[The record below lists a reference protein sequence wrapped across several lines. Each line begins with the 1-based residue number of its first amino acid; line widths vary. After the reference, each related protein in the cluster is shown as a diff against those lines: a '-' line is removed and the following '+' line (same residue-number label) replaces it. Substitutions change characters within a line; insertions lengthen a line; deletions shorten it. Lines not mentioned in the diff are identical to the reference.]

1 MQECQHLLPEEM
13 DQYDAHFYRCSC
25 GHEETIVLPEFKMH
39 SYQCPRCS
47 NDGFTYG
54 FNAMDRDNIFQNE
67 SINFEYEC
75 EQVEDHFE
83 VIAYVKVPID
93 ADYIRQRLVFAKKHL
108 YYWNIYNDGLERHN
122 LDTAPGHVRSAMNKI
137 LKNVIFDTFKKSHT
151 VLHQKRPWL
160 VGNEKIKEILFHM
173 SNPRLVDTY
182 FFHWKKYEELRG
194 IVTPALVSN
203 IEQALMY
210 LINHRKERSIKK
222 VVFEQYEKWRQRCVL
237 VDNLHDIKQL
247 IPYDSAQVFIIS
259 RCFDD
264 PNIVVRLLGKDLGLI
279 FSEMSDDGYEM
290 KDMIW
295 LVMFLKKIYS
305 EKQIAVLLQSIE
317 GSPSSWSDIL
327 RLIPRYK
334 NAIRRF
340 FRKIKLTVDNLHDEI
355 INSSQYLENKLLT
368 TAKFSYEKDYVSACG
383 VENGL
388 EFQLPM
394 SGAVLREWAHLL
406 QNCMEGY
413 TIPIKKR
420 TTTIFGVFKEDQ
432 LYYGVEISDG
442 EIMQMSGK
450 YNEDVPEYDSQV
462 IIDWTEKYF
471 GHLIVACN

>member
-1 MQECQHLLPEEM
+1 ME
-13 DQYDAHFYRCSC
+13 RR
-25 GHEETIVLPEFKMH
+25 TI
-39 SYQCPRCS
+39 
-47 NDGFTYG
+47 
-54 FNAMDRDNIFQNE
+54 
-67 SINFEYEC
+67 
-75 EQVEDHFE
+75 
-83 VIAYVKVPID
+83 
-93 ADYIRQRLVFAKKHL
+93 
-108 YYWNIYNDGLERHN
+108 
-122 LDTAPGHVRSAMNKI
+122 
-137 LKNVIFDTFKKSHT
+137 
-151 VLHQKRPWL
+151 
-160 VGNEKIKEILFHM
+160 
-173 SNPRLVDTY
+173 
-182 FFHWKKYEELRG
+182 
-194 IVTPALVSN
+194 
-203 IEQALMY
+203 
-210 LINHRKERSIKK
+210 
-222 VVFEQYEKWRQRCVL
+222 
-237 VDNLHDIKQL
+237 
-247 IPYDSAQVFIIS
+247 
-259 RCFDD
+259 
-264 PNIVVRLLGKDLGLI
+264 
-279 FSEMSDDGYEM
+279 
-290 KDMIW
+290 
-295 LVMFLKKIYS
+295 
-305 EKQIAVLLQSIE
+305 
-317 GSPSSWSDIL
+317 
-327 RLIPRYK
+327 YK